1 MNLRQKLAGFSFLQV
16 AVIAAILLA
25 AYAQD
30 AQQKILQAYVDKAR
44 AVVMSTEASREEMA
58 KKWEQGVITVEMLQE
73 WAKAGE
79 IDKVVGAVP
88 VVTAFEMA
96 MRKAPEGGYE
106 FRVPKF
112 QPRNSDNEPD
122 PYEAQVL
129 RRFEEENLDEY
140 YAVDESI
147 NAIRF
152 FRPIRLTKEC
162 MLCHGDPATSSE
174 LWGNDEGL
182 DPTGVRMEN
191 WKVGEVH
198 GAFEIIQ
205 SLDEADAELRQ
216 TLWQAAGL
224 VLVLGLAGMGL
235 FLLLVSRSISRPLSR
250 VMHATSQIARGEMV
264 VEDLGVTSND
274 EIGELAQ
281 VVQDLVTYTRQ
292 ISAAADQLAQG
303 DLAVDIRAR
312 SDNDL
317 LSNSFQA
324 MATSLREVFVHLNEQ
339 ATALN
344 HTSDELS
351 NVASQ
356 TVGHVGAATSN
367 ATSVAAASEQMSVNM
382 SSVAE
387 AAGQSS
393 GNLTTVATSTEE
405 MTATISDIARSAE
418 HARQVAGAAV
428 ETVDNAARRVDDLGE
443 AAQRIGR
450 VVEVI
455 VDIADQTKL
464 LALNA
469 TIEAASAGDAGKGF
483 AVVAH
488 EVKELA
494 KQTADATSEIRSS
507 IVAIQETTSG
517 AVAEIGQIGGIIGE
531 VNENVSS
538 IAAAVEEQAVT
549 TRGIAQNVSEAASA
563 VTSVTENVNEA
574 ATASGSIA
582 QEISAVDRETGQV
595 SGAMDEVSEQA
606 RILAGMGAQL
616 REIVG
621 RFRLMRRD

>member
-1 MNLRQKLAGFSFLQV
+1 
-16 AVIAAILLA
+16 
-25 AYAQD
+25 
-30 AQQKILQAYVDKAR
+30 
-44 AVVMSTEASREEMA
+44 
-58 KKWEQGVITVEMLQE
+58 
-73 WAKAGE
+73 
-79 IDKVVGAVP
+79 
-88 VVTAFEMA
+88 
-96 MRKAPEGGYE
+96 
-106 FRVPKF
+106 
-112 QPRNSDNEPD
+112 
-122 PYEAQVL
+122 
-129 RRFEEENLDEY
+129 
-140 YAVDESI
+140 
-147 NAIRF
+147 
-152 FRPIRLTKEC
+152 
-162 MLCHGDPATSSE
+162 
-174 LWGNDEGL
+174 
-182 DPTGVRMEN
+182 
-191 WKVGEVH
+191 
-198 GAFEIIQ
+198 
-205 SLDEADAELRQ
+205 
-216 TLWQAAGL
+216 
-224 VLVLGLAGMGL
+224 
-235 FLLLVSRSISRPLSR
+235 
-250 VMHATSQIARGEMV
+250 
-264 VEDLGVTSND
+264 
-274 EIGELAQ
+274 
-281 VVQDLVTYTRQ
+281 
-292 ISAAADQLAQG
+292 
-303 DLAVDIRAR
+303 
-312 SDNDL
+312 
-317 LSNSFQA
+317 
-324 MATSLREVFVHLNEQ
+324 
-339 ATALN
+339 
-344 HTSDELS
+344 
-351 NVASQ
+351 
-356 TVGHVGAATSN
+356 
-367 ATSVAAASEQMSVNM
+367 
-382 SSVAE
+382 
-387 AAGQSS
+387 
-393 GNLTTVATSTEE
+393 